1 MGILHGLWL
10 LVLGG
15 LGASSLVAR
24 RAEGRRALA
33 ALEPYQGWI
42 GAASALV
49 GVWRLIQAVL
59 ELGLVGRWFTLWILL
74 VADGV
79 LLLTLGL
86 LLGVG
91 VFRSF
96 VKSPSGQAKLD
107 EWTRRLQPYRERLG
121 IAALVLG
128 AYLILRALF

>member
-1 MGILHGLWL
+1 MGVLAGLWL
-10 LVLGG
+10 VVLGG

-24 RAEGRRALA
+24 REEGRRLLA

-42 GAASALV
+42 GAGSALV
-49 GVWRLIQAVL
+49 GVWRLIQAVVG
-59 ELGLVGRWFTLWILL
+59 LGLIGRWFTFWVLM

-96 VKSPSGQAKLD
+96 VKSPSGQAKL
-107 EWTRRLQPYRERLG
+107 EAWTRKLQPYRERLG

-128 AYLILRALF
+128 GYFILRALF

>member
-10 LVLGG
+10 LLLGG

-24 RAEGRRALA
+24 REEGRRVIT
-33 ALEPYQGWI
+33 ALEPYEGWI

-49 GVWRLIQAVL
+49 GAWRLIQAVL
-59 ELGLVGRWFTLWILL
+59 ELGLVGRWFTLWVLL

-96 VKSPSGQAKLD
+96 VKSPAGQARLD
-107 EWTRRLQPYRERLG
+107 GWTRKLQPYRQRLG
-121 IAALVLG
+121 IAALLLG
-128 AYLILRALF
+128 AYLILRGLF